1 MTEAK
6 PLPHGKP
13 ILGEQRPKTSEGLED
28 DSSDTV
34 ESMKGHGHW

>member
-13 ILGEQRPKTSEGLED
+13 ILGEPSEGHED

-34 ESMKGHGHW
+34 ESMKGHSHW